1 MMLIMPTNSG
11 EEDKVWA
18 LWMVMGDGMGTALR
32 VGRFKLSIG
41 LSMSVHRFWFME
53 FFMNT
58 LTTHLSSFLNPVS
71 VMLLLPLFYIFVP
84 V

>member
-11 EEDKVWA
+11 EEDEVWA

-41 LSMSVHRFWFME
+41 LAMSVHRFWFME
-53 FFMNT
+53 F
-58 LTTHLSSFLNPVS
+58 L
-71 VMLLLPLFYIFVP
+71 
-84 V
+84 